1 MSTIAQ
7 TPSGDLALGFGLR
20 LSLVRRVADSTAI
33 KLRNRMMFFQGE
45 WFLDTR
51 LGVPY
56 RKFVF
61 LKNPQIPLV
70 KQMFRKVIE
79 GTPGIAELLRL
90 DLTSNKRVLRVDF
103 AARTEDGFVISGS
116 GLDSPFIVE
125 VT

>member
-7 TPSGDLALGFGLR
+7 TPSGDLALGFGQR
-20 LSLVRRVADSTAI
+20 LSLLLRVADSTAL
-33 KLRNRMMFFQGE
+33 KLRNRMLFFQGE

-61 LKNPQIPLV
+61 LKNPQIALV

-90 DLTSNKRVLRVDF
+90 DLTSDKRVLRVDF